1 MAEETINE
9 LDKSSLT
16 DQDFRE
22 WLRGFIDAEGCFYIE
37 PTRLSEYSFQFKM
50 RIKLH
55 CDDRPLLCYIRD
67 RLNIGSIHP
76 LNIDLV
82 AQKNWVTWTVIRRE
96 DVEKLFTILAPLNPS
111 KNFDYQNFKKAFN
124 LVKEIKN
131 STISEKNAIKDQ
143 VLYLKSIMNTKKTVT
158 VASSLLDNMNQTHA
172 ASSFYK
178 EKGTNIKIT
187 PYYLLGFIEG
197 EGCFTFS
204 RYAFSTFFQIEQ
216 TISEKPVI
224 EAIAEYLKSII
235 PDNLVELKDSKKLI
249 NIVDRKAR
257 GRTVNEKPS
266 VTLTFSNMKYLTQV
280 FIPFLD
286 SLIFLSKKNLDYRDW
301 KKIVSIKVSKKHL
314 TPEGKELILHL
325 GDKMNKNRLSTNL
338 NSLNTQTLSDKEINI
353 RLNNLLL
360 VR

>member
-82 AQKNWVTWTVIRRE
+82 AKKNWVTWTVIRRE
-96 DVEKLFTILAPLNPS
+96 DVEKLFTILAPLNTS

-131 STISEKNAIKDQ
+131 STISEKK
-143 VLYLKSIMNTKKTVT
+143 
-158 VASSLLDNMNQTHA
+158 
-172 ASSFYK
+172 
-178 EKGTNIKIT
+178 
-187 PYYLLGFIEG
+187 
-197 EGCFTFS
+197 
-204 RYAFSTFFQIEQ
+204 RY
-216 TISEKPVI
+216 
-224 EAIAEYLKSII
+224 
-235 PDNLVELKDSKKLI
+235 
-249 NIVDRKAR
+249 
-257 GRTVNEKPS
+257 
-266 VTLTFSNMKYLTQV
+266 
-280 FIPFLD
+280 
-286 SLIFLSKKNLDYRDW
+286 
-301 KKIVSIKVSKKHL
+301 
-314 TPEGKELILHL
+314 
-325 GDKMNKNRLSTNL
+325 
-338 NSLNTQTLSDKEINI
+338 
-353 RLNNLLL
+353 
-360 VR
+360 